1 MKRLPLLLTAA
12 LMVLLAACSEPPA
25 SPELEGQWS
34 GSAGAYPMS
43 FEIEPGGHVF
53 EHSFVLEYGEGTL
66 AIEVDSHAAGKSIS
80 ITVLAVHGNGDRL
93 EFELSGEVNGD
104 TLAGTYHLKLTVG
117 SDVTETSGTFSLT
130 RLPG

>member
-1 MKRLPLLLTAA
+1 MERLGELYPFTTNPTGASA
-12 LMVLLAACSEPPA
+12 DGPALAAR
-25 SPELEGQWS
+25 
-34 GSAGAYPMS
+34 AGAGKATIYRWWQS
-43 FEIEPGGHVF
+43 K
-53 EHSFVLEYGEGTL
+53 GTL

-93 EFELSGEVNGD
+93 EFELNGEVNGD